1 MEVPERVR
9 IDEEVYIIDD
19 ERRGGTSHTYYLTRD
34 DARYMVKLSW
44 SSFDKEIEKQELV
57 KNKLE
62 PYGIFVP
69 TIHSSGKYLD
79 TDFFFVKMDYLNP
92 LDWTPYSKTNPD
104 EQLKTDKYIEPIF
117 NSTNIDPGYDF
128 KGYTGDHIFIRNTDG
143 KIGLIDFQNYSV
155 TNNRTNKRRKTNN
168 SKNSKN
174 YTVSGLGTNKR
185 RKTNKRRRPN
195 KKMR

>member
-1 MEVPERVR
+1 MSIPDSV
-9 IDEEVYIIDD
+9 IIDGEEYVID
-19 ERRGGTSHTYYLTRD
+19 DDRRGGTSHTYYLTSN

-62 PYGIFVP
+62 PHGIFVP

-79 TDFFFVKMDYLNP
+79 TEFFFVKMDYLNP
-92 LDWTPYSKTNPD
+92 LDWTPYSKKKSD
-104 EQLKTDKYIEPIF
+104 ERLKTDKDIEKIF
-117 NSTNIDPGYDF
+117 NLTDIDGGQDF
-128 KGYTGDHIFIRNTDG
+128 KGFTGDHIFIRNEG
-143 KIGLIDFQNYSV
+143 GQIGLIDFQNY
-155 TNNRTNKRRKTNN
+155 
-168 SKNSKN
+168 
-174 YTVSGLGTNKR
+174 TVSGGGRGTNKR